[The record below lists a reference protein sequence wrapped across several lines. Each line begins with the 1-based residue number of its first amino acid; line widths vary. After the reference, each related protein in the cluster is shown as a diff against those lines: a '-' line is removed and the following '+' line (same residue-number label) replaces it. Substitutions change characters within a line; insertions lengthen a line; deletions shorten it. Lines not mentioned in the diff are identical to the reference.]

1 MRILLSLIFFVFLSF
16 PILSQTVGNLSW
28 ESIDDFKAEESNII
42 KNIVWL
48 ENNPIAT
55 DQNDTK
61 AISQYIISW
70 LSSTPYL
77 EVVLD
82 GVFLE
87 SLLNSKKF
95 KYAEKFKVTYLFG
108 KSLYLIEHQDEP
120 DEVKAST
127 RGVEGMVLVYK
138 ELKRLDPSLRNGVLE
153 KYARLSQKEKL
164 ESYVR
169 ARLSEP
175 ESSVVLPY

>member
-1 MRILLSLIFFVFLSF
+1 MRSLIFILFFVSF
-16 PILSQTVGNLSW
+16 NIPVFSQTVGSLTW
-28 ESIDDFKAEESNII
+28 ETIDDFKAEEPNIT

-55 DQNDTK
+55 EQNDTK
-61 AISQYIISW
+61 ALSEYIISW
-70 LSSTPYL
+70 LSNTPYL
-77 EVVLD
+77 EVILD

-87 SLLNSKKF
+87 SLMNNKKF

-127 RGVEGMVLVYK
+127 RGVEGMVTVYK

-153 KYARLSQKEKL
+153 KYLRLSQKGKL
-164 ESYVR
+164 EVYVR
-169 ARLSEP
+169 DRLSDP
-175 ESSVVLPY
+175 ESGVALPY